1 MTNRSALITGASGD
15 IGRTIALSYAR
26 NGFNLKLT
34 GRDPVRLGESAKM
47 VRSLGQSADIL
58 TADLSDMES
67 TDALSSWAT
76 EDKTLSAVVLVAGG
90 GKYLPVSPEA
100 VPQYEEII
108 NVILRSQI
116 RIAAATLPTVGHN
129 KGQYIFFGGMMAKM
143 SFGST
148 GAYSAARHGIQ
159 GFAESMF
166 EDVRN
171 DGVRVTSLHPGYVNT
186 RLIAAD
192 TKLDREK
199 MIQLSDISHVINML
213 ITMPPTTCPTEIILR
228 PQQNP

>member
-1 MTNRSALITGASGD
+1 MTGHSALITGASGD

-26 NGFNLKLT
+26 NGLNLKLT
-34 GRDPVRLGESAKM
+34 GRDSTRLDESTRL
-47 VRSLGQSADIL
+47 VRSLGQNADIL
-58 TADLSDMES
+58 TADLSNMDS

-90 GKYLPVSPEA
+90 GKYLSVSPKA

-108 NVILRSQI
+108 NVILGSQI
-116 RIAAATLPTVGHN
+116 RIAATTLPTVRHN
-129 KGQYIFFGGMMAKM
+129 KGQYIFFGGMLAKM

-171 DGVRVTSLHPGYVNT
+171 DGVRVTSLHPGYVDT
-186 RLIAAD
+186 RLIAAN

-199 MIQLSDISHVINML
+199 MIQLPDISHVIDML
-213 ITMPPTTCPTEIILR
+213 INMPPTTCPTEIILR